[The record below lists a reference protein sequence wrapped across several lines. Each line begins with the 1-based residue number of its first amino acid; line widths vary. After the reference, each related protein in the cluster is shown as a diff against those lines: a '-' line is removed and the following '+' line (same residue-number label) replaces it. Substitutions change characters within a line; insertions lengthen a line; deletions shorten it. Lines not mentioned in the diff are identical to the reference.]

1 MFKRLVQLF
10 LLFFL
15 AAAGVLAWFAWYVS
29 TPLLIPVGGEEP
41 ASSPVAGSLVM
52 EPVEAVSSDG
62 TAIEGYLVS
71 PGRPEALS
79 PRQSRVRD
87 TLKLRGKMPHLE
99 AKPELVVI
107 AASWNE
113 GVESSLPLAEGL
125 AGAGY
130 TSLIWNPRGKNNTRQ
145 FCTYG
150 LRVCGCNGAF
160 GRRIPEAG
168 RIASR
173 GCRGAGI
180 WCGRAVE
187 SRV

>member
-1 MFKRLVQLF
+1 
-10 LLFFL
+10 
-15 AAAGVLAWFAWYVS
+15 
-29 TPLLIPVGGEEP
+29 
-41 ASSPVAGSLVM
+41 M

-113 GVESSLPLAEGL
+113 EWKVPSL
-125 AGAGY
+125 
-130 TSLIWNPRGKNNTRQ
+130 WRK
-145 FCTYG
+145 
-150 LRVCGCNGAF
+150 
-160 GRRIPEAG
+160 EAG
-168 RIASR
+168 REPVT
-173 GCRGAGI
+173 
-180 WCGRAVE
+180 RA
-187 SRV
+187 